1 MNYWAEDTVSTP
13 GSPGPVVIDMAA
25 SNDDSVNSSHGRTPA
40 IETIK
45 PPGLIGG
52 PVVLPTPLSSGAIV
66 PSMEKTSDPAFKDPS
81 ALSLSTKAVVPL
93 AEETLDPAL
102 KDPLVYC
109 SGKIVFLH
117 KLLLKLKRENSKSL
131 IFSQFTTTLDIL
143 QEYLS
148 DYGYAYER
156 IDGGT
161 YMFI

>member
-1 MNYWAEDTVSTP
+1 MAADTDDSINGSQGGTSTNETK
-13 GSPGPVVIDMAA
+13 SPGL
-25 SNDDSVNSSHGRTPA
+25 GTP
-40 IETIK
+40 EVPTI
-45 PPGLIGG
+45 
-52 PVVLPTPLSSGAIV
+52 PLSSGAVV
-66 PSMEKTSDPAFKDPS
+66 PSPEETPDPALKDPV
-81 ALSLSTKAVVPL
+81 ALSLSTEAIVPS
-93 AEETLDPAL
+93 AEETPDPAL